1 VENICRLRSCPSRRG
16 EEAPGYLSRG
26 PLSLRWSALWTRFSL
41 WQVVSKM
48 AERLLT
54 DLFGDGRAQSVTVT
68 GVPIWVLE
76 KTTETAEEWV
86 RIQPCEA

>member
-1 VENICRLRSCPSRRG
+1 
-16 EEAPGYLSRG
+16 
-26 PLSLRWSALWTRFSL
+26 
-41 WQVVSKM
+41 M